1 MGAAVAAP
9 DAEAEGRVD
18 AEDPDGL
25 GEADSGTHALSP
37 SVSSVAPASAATGRR
52 RRRRGVVMS
61 FRIRG
66 ARRRRGGLARLGLT
80 TVSLD
85 SAAPDITRTRRTY
98 SYLGPAGTFTEA
110 ALSQVPEARDQIWR
124 PVRNVGEAL
133 ADVVEGRSDAAM
145 IAIENSVDG
154 GVSTAQDALATMP
167 GLRIVGEYLVPV
179 NFVLVARP
187 GTRLEDVKLLA
198 AHPVAY
204 AQCLRWLSAEL
215 PEHAHLPAASNV
227 AAAVGIV
234 DGLSD
239 ADAAIA
245 PPGILDH
252 YDLELLA
259 ERIGDNANAVTRF
272 VLVSRT
278 APAPA
283 PTGADKTSL
292 IVELPEEY
300 PGALLELLEQFAT
313 RGINLSL
320 LASRPIGDAL
330 GRYRFVI
337 DADGHVQDER
347 MADALLGLRRFSP
360 KVIYLGS
367 YPRADRAIVHY
378 PERYSDDVFIEA
390 RDWLRGLISGEPD
403 A

>member
-1 MGAAVAAP
+1 MLP
-9 DAEAEGRVD
+9 DT
-18 AEDPDGL
+18 
-25 GEADSGTHALSP
+25 DS
-37 SVSSVAPASAATGRR
+37 ASA
-52 RRRRGVVMS
+52 
-61 FRIRG
+61 
-66 ARRRRGGLARLGLT
+66 
-80 TVSLD
+80 
-85 SAAPDITRTRRTY
+85 RRTY

-110 ALSQVPEARDQIWR
+110 ALAQVPEARDQIWR
-124 PVRNVGEAL
+124 PVRNVAEAL
-133 ADVVEGRSDAAM
+133 ADVIEGRSDAAM

-154 GVSTAQDALATMP
+154 GVSTAQDALATVP

-179 NFVLVARP
+179 NFVLVGRP
-187 GTRLEDVKLLA
+187 GMTLADVSLVA

-204 AQCLRWLSAEL
+204 GQCLRWLRDHV
-215 PEHAHLPAASNV
+215 PTHAHLPAASNV
-227 AAAVGIV
+227 ASALGVL
-234 DGLSD
+234 DGSSG

-245 PPGILDH
+245 APGIVAH
-252 YDLELLA
+252 HDLEVLA
-259 ERIGDNANAVTRF
+259 EEIGDNPNAVTRF

-278 APAPA
+278 VAPAP

-292 IVELPEEY
+292 MVELPEDH

-360 KVIYLGS
+360 KVIFLGS
-367 YPRADRAIVHY
+367 YARADRAIIRY
-378 PERYSDDVFIEA
+378 PQRYSDDVFVEA
-390 RDWLRGLISGEPD
+390 RDWLRGLLSGEPES
-403 A
+403 

>member
-1 MGAAVAAP
+1 
-9 DAEAEGRVD
+9 
-18 AEDPDGL
+18 
-25 GEADSGTHALSP
+25 
-37 SVSSVAPASAATGRR
+37 
-52 RRRRGVVMS
+52 
-61 FRIRG
+61 
-66 ARRRRGGLARLGLT
+66 
-80 TVSLD
+80 VSLD
-85 SAAPDITRTRRTY
+85 SASVRRTY

-110 ALSQVPEARDQIWR
+110 ALAQVPEARDQIWR

-154 GVSTAQDALATMP
+154 GVSTAQDALATVP

-187 GTRLEDVKLLA
+187 GVRLEDVSLIA

-204 AQCLRWLSAEL
+204 AQCLQWLTAKL

-227 AAAVGIV
+227 ASAVGIV
-234 DGLSD
+234 DGVSE

-245 PPGILDH
+245 PPSILEH

-259 ERIGDNANAVTRF
+259 EGIGDNANAVTRF
-272 VLVSRT
+272 VLVART
-278 APAPA
+278 VAPPA

-292 IVELPEEY
+292 IVELPEDHA
-300 PGALLELLEQFAT
+300 GALLELLEQFAT

-320 LASRPIGDAL
+320 LASRPIGDEL

-337 DADGHVQDER
+337 DADGHVEDER

-367 YPRADRAIVHY
+367 YPRADRQVVRY
-378 PERYSDDVFIEA
+378 QDRYSDDVFVEA
-390 RDWLRGLISGEPD
+390 RDWLRGLISGEPED
-403 A
+403 